1 MKIKLSL
8 LGIALLLFTSCIKD
22 YYGGGGDKEPKFTEK
37 NYIYEGDLYGIAL
50 SSQIEMLE
58 VEIQELKDIIKNGQG
73 DETTEKELQQA
84 TQNQLELSEEL
95 NSILSLE
102 KVGIRLPPVPP
113 PCPRPR
119 NCDFSELEYFVV
131 ANFVKEINILFSNGQ
146 GEVIGGGTLDS
157 FQTLPGS
164 NNLLKYTNLNI
175 NGSGKDI
182 TSIQVKVTQLDDI
195 LTGYGVE

>member
-84 TQNQLELSEEL
+84 TQNQLQLSEEQ

-102 KVGIRLPPVPP
+102 KVGIRLPKPPP
-113 PCPRPR
+113 PCPKPR
-119 NCDFSELEYFVV
+119 NCDLSELQYLILG
-131 ANFVKEINILFSNGQ
+131 NFAQKLDILFSNEEGQ
-146 GEVIGGGTLDS
+146 VVGGGIIDN
-157 FQTLPGS
+157 FKTLPGS
-164 NNLLKYTNLNI
+164 NDLLKYTYLNI
-175 NGSGKDI
+175 TGSGMDI
-182 TSIQVKVTQLDDI
+182 VSIQVKITKLDGNVLQYD
-195 LTGYGVE
+195 VE